1 MFSTTYN
8 LNQPLDLSG
17 KNLQGRSFKDQNLE
31 GADFSGSDI
40 RGANFA
46 GAILTNANFS
56 NTKAGLRKHWSVI
69 SLFLALFTG
78 FMMGGTVLS
87 SCNLL
92 YSDNYGNR
100 IVGAIVLTGLISFL
114 TISLREGF
122 ANGFIKVT
130 AAIGI
135 VGILV
140 SIFSVS
146 FNQFEIGYMAR
157 DTSTIFCL
165 SICSS
170 ILTAIFLSLMIAI
183 TNNHLVIISLF
194 FSVVSV
200 ILIALSARD
209 KIDSVDSNISKNGWL
224 AITITAGISVLVMLL
239 IAEISKRALAGDY
252 HHTFIRKIAIVVTVS
267 SGTNFRGATLTKA
280 NFTGAILRNT
290 DFIKAR
296 LTHTIWH
303 QAKKLE
309 LARLHNTILD
319 NPAVRDLLVNKN
331 TNIKS
336 YENVS
341 LEGAY
346 LVDLDLRNVNLKN
359 ANLSKANLTGANLT
373 GANLTE
379 TNLNKTNLTRACLE
393 QCILTQVQAIGTN
406 FTQADFTGACGLG
419 NWNIDSTTKL
429 DGVNCR
435 FVYLDENPNIKR
447 SKRPQSG
454 EFTSGE
460 FTKLFQVIVNTI
472 DLIFD
477 DGLNLSALCAALI
490 DVQTEQNTTLE
501 IQNIEN
507 KGEGFVVVKVSV
519 SEQADTTKIHSKLE
533 QSYKQQLQ
541 VIKARYQAELQ
552 GKQEQIEIYKQQSAQ
567 MAEINK
573 LLAGKDSQKSQFQ
586 AQAEK
591 LVVLILGEGDFTKG
605 FPVTAQIW
613 TNDQSPPIT
622 FTSRL
627 PAEPKIPQLYQ
638 QWKQLY
644 CSQKWFGRIIFDN
657 EDYVTNFSKEELDE
671 YAIELQESV
680 NNWLN
685 SPAFRPIERFLSSN
699 LIQTEEVPVIIQTKD
714 IQLQCLPWHLWDF
727 FEHYKQTEVA
737 LSPTGNR
744 KEKSVPQRNQIRI
757 LTILGNSTGI
767 DVAADRLV
775 LESLSNVETVFL
787 VEPTRKDLHEH
798 LWDEKGWDILC
809 YSGHSSTQTDGNIG
823 TMLLNQTDLMT
834 IRELKNA
841 LTKAIENGLQL
852 AIFNSCDGLG
862 LARELGDLCIP
873 QMIVM
878 KEPVPDL
885 VAQEFLKYFL
895 NAFSSGKSLYTSVR
909 EARGRLESLE
919 NKFPYAT
926 WLPVIFQN
934 SAEVGM
940 SWEK

>member
-56 NTKAGLRKHWSVI
+56 NTKAGLKKYWSVI
-69 SLFLALFTG
+69 SLFLSLFTG

-114 TISLREGF
+114 TISLKEGF

-165 SICSS
+165 SICST

-183 TNNHLVIISLF
+183 TNNNLVIISLF

-200 ILIALSARD
+200 ILIALSARE
-209 KIDSVDSNISKNGWL
+209 IVDSIDRNLSQNGWL

-239 IAEISKRALAGDY
+239 IAEISKRALAGDS
-252 HHTFIRKIAIVVTVS
+252 HHAFIRKIAIVVAVI
-267 SGTNFRGATLTKA
+267 SGTNFRGATLTKT
-280 NFTGAILRNT
+280 NFTEAILRNT
-290 DFIKAR
+290 NFIEAT

-303 QAKKLE
+303 QAKKLN
-309 LARLHNTILD
+309 LARLDDTILD
-319 NPAVRDLLVNKN
+319 NPTVRDLLVNKKPSNN
-331 TNIKS
+331 T
-336 YENVS
+336 YENAS
-341 LEGAY
+341 LEEAY
-346 LVDLDLRNVNLKN
+346 LVDFDLKNVNFKN
-359 ANLSKANLTGANLT
+359 ANLSKANLTGANLSK
-373 GANLTE
+373 ANLTEADLTE
-379 TNLNKTNLTRACLE
+379 TNLTGACLQE
-393 QCILTQVQAIGTN
+393 SILAKAQAIGTD

-435 FVYLDENPNIKR
+435 FVYLDENSNIER

-454 EFTSGE
+454 EFAPRE

-490 DVQTEQNTTLE
+490 DVQAEQNAPLE

-507 KGEGFVVVKVSV
+507 KGDGFVVVKVSV
-519 SEQADTTKIHSKLE
+519 SEQADTTKIHSDLE
-533 QSYKQQLQ
+533 QNYKQQLQ
-541 VIKARYQAELQ
+541 IIQARYQAELQ

-573 LLAGKDSQKSQFQ
+573 LLAGKYSQKSQFQ
-586 AQAEK
+586 AQVEK
-591 LVVLILGEGDFTKG
+591 LVVLIIGEGDFTKG

-622 FTSRL
+622 FTSKL

-644 CSQKWFGRIIFDN
+644 CSQKWFGRITFDN
-657 EDYVTNFSKEELDE
+657 EDSVTNFSEQELDD
-671 YAIELQESV
+671 YATKLQESV
-680 NNWLN
+680 NN
-685 SPAFRPIERFLSSN
+685 
-699 LIQTEEVPVIIQTKD
+699 
-714 IQLQCLPWHLWDF
+714 
-727 FEHYKQTEVA
+727 
-737 LSPTGNR
+737 
-744 KEKSVPQRNQIRI
+744 
-757 LTILGNSTGI
+757 
-767 DVAADRLV
+767 
-775 LESLSNVETVFL
+775 
-787 VEPTRKDLHEH
+787 
-798 LWDEKGWDILC
+798 
-809 YSGHSSTQTDGNIG
+809 
-823 TMLLNQTDLMT
+823 
-834 IRELKNA
+834 
-841 LTKAIENGLQL
+841 
-852 AIFNSCDGLG
+852 
-862 LARELGDLCIP
+862 
-873 QMIVM
+873 
-878 KEPVPDL
+878 
-885 VAQEFLKYFL
+885 
-895 NAFSSGKSLYTSVR
+895 
-909 EARGRLESLE
+909 
-919 NKFPYAT
+919 
-926 WLPVIFQN
+926 
-934 SAEVGM
+934 
-940 SWEK
+940 